1 MFIDFIYLPIYNLLA
16 FFVDVIPG
24 GDLGLAVVAVTIAVR
39 FVFLPLSLSAA
50 KTQEAMKEIQPQLAE
65 IKDKYKKE
73 PQEQAKAMMALY
85 KEKNV
90 KPFSSML
97 LMFIQIPVLFGLFF
111 VAKDAA
117 LYSIDPSLL
126 YPFIPAPETLS
137 ALFLGTFPVASP
149 SLVLALFAGLTQ
161 YAYAHYSVPVP
172 AKKPSAE
179 SSVQDEFGRAMAL
192 QMRFLFPFIIT
203 FVAFASGALALYLA
217 AGNIFMFAQQ
227 VFVKR
232 SLAKSR
238 ALAV

>member
-1 MFIDFIYLPIYNLLA
+1 MFIDYIYIPIYNLLT

-24 GDLGLAVVAVTIAVR
+24 GDLGLAVIAVTIAVR
-39 FVFLPLSLSAA
+39 FIFLPISLSAA
-50 KTQEAMKEIQPQLAE
+50 KTQEAMKEIQPELVE
-65 IKDKYKKE
+65 IKDKYKKD
-73 PQEQAKAMMALY
+73 PQQQAKAMMALY

-111 VAKDAA
+111 VAKDVA

-126 YPFIPAPETLS
+126 YAFVPAPEVLS

-172 AKKPSAE
+172 PKKPVSE
-179 SSVQDEFGRAMAL
+179 SSMQDEFGRAMAL

-217 AGNIFMFAQQ
+217 AGNVFMFAQQ
-227 VFVKR
+227 IFVKR
-232 SLAKSR
+232 SLAKSK